1 VKATVVLHNFCKK
14 ELGGIES
21 INNTI
26 YCPPGYTDTNDEEN
40 GLWRTEAEPLQS
52 VGRLSSNR
60 ATRIVYG
67 IRDTFANYFLSPVG
81 QVPWQE
87 ERIMQG
93 HY

>member
-26 YCPPGYTDTNDEEN
+26 YCPQGYTYSNYEEN

-52 VGRLSSNR
+52 VGTLSSNHV
-60 ATRIVYG
+60 TRIVYR
-67 IRDTFANYFLSPVG
+67 IRDTFANYFPLPVG
-81 QVPWQE
+81 
-87 ERIMQG
+87 
-93 HY
+93 